1 MANGEFSR
9 ARQELI
15 RAAKFN
21 RKPIDSTI
29 EHKISLLNDK
39 ICTDKLRNELS
50 MSTIIGDSDI
60 DKQLNHQHQHQ
71 HHHYHQSVSIKSLQG
86 KNTKDVIIPKSS
98 SSTLAKSPKPASSI
112 FSSYKLVFSNST
124 YLRDTIII
132 AYISFT
138 GHLFYYLQTINFGY
152 TENLS
157 IEANFISSGAG
168 EWFSLIVGAILLK
181 FLNRKTCMSMFLFI
195 MTLSFI
201 FQSLIDS
208 NYAQS
213 INTPLIVTLNNTI
226 GTLASLLLVFVVLIV
241 NQEVYPTVIRQ
252 TGSSIGNTLGESG
265 STLAPW
271 LIQLNRSFGLW
282 RADLVCA
289 SMCLVGML
297 SAFFVTK
304 TDNIE
309 LVDV

>member
-9 ARQELI
+9 AKKELI

-21 RKPIDSTI
+21 GKSVNTTV
-29 EHKISLLNDK
+29 EKTISLLNDK
-39 ICTDKLRNELS
+39 IISDKLRHEQLRAPVIHHGRQTSIGKPGGEEREAISSLS
-50 MSTIIGDSDI
+50 SPSFSA
-60 DKQLNHQHQHQ
+60 
-71 HHHYHQSVSIKSLQG
+71 YR
-86 KNTKDVIIPKSS
+86 
-98 SSTLAKSPKPASSI
+98 TL
-112 FSSYKLVFSNST
+112 FSNPT
-124 YLRDTIII
+124 LVKDTIII
-132 AYISFT
+132 AYVSFS

-152 TENLS
+152 MENLS

-168 EWFSLIVGAILLK
+168 EWFSLVVGAIMLR
-181 FLNRKTCMSMFLFI
+181 FFNRKTCMSLFLLF
-195 MTLSFI
+195 MTLSFT

-208 NYAQS
+208 NYVPS
-213 INTPLIVTLNNTI
+213 INTPIIVTLNNTI
-226 GTLASLLLVFVVLIV
+226 GTLSSLLLVFVVLIV

-282 RADLVCA
+282 RSDLVCA
-289 SMCLVGML
+289 FMCLIGIF

-304 TDNIE
+304 TDDIE
-309 LVDV
+309 LVDVQ